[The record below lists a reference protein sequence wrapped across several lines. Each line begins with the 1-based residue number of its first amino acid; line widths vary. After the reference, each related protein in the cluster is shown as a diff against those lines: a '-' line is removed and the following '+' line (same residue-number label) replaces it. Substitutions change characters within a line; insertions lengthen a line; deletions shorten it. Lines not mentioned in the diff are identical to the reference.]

1 MVDFADQQPV
11 QEQSPQST
19 TSSYAPFWIA
29 VLVMVKDSGFVNRL
43 RQALL
48 YKFPNSEVKITEVK
62 YSELSYQE
70 RIDLQSDYV

>member
-1 MVDFADQQPV
+1 MSALIHDDCYKIVVIQNDKTIREYMV
-11 QEQSPQST
+11 SN
-19 TSSYAPFWIA
+19 TS
-29 VLVMVKDSGFVNRL
+29 KDSGFVNRL

-48 YKFPNSEVKITEVK
+48 YKFPNSEVKIIEVK

>member
-1 MVDFADQQPV
+1 MSALIHDDCYKIEVIQNGKLIREYMV
-11 QEQSPQST
+11 SN
-19 TSSYAPFWIA
+19 TS
-29 VLVMVKDSGFVNRL
+29 KDSGFVNRL

-48 YKFPNSEVKITEVK
+48 YKFPNSEVKIIKVK

>member
-1 MVDFADQQPV
+1 MIHDDC
-11 QEQSPQST
+11 
-19 TSSYAPFWIA
+19 YKIA
-29 VLVMVKDSGFVNRL
+29 VIQNDKTIREYMVSNTSKDSGFVNRL

-48 YKFPNSEVKITEVK
+48 YKFPNSEVKNTEVK

>member
-1 MVDFADQQPV
+1 MSALIHDDC
-11 QEQSPQST
+11 
-19 TSSYAPFWIA
+19 YKIA
-29 VLVMVKDSGFVNRL
+29 VIQNDKTIREYMVSNTSKDSGFVNRL

>member
-1 MVDFADQQPV
+1 MIHDDC
-11 QEQSPQST
+11 
-19 TSSYAPFWIA
+19 YKIA
-29 VLVMVKDSGFVNRL
+29 VIQNDKTIREYMVSNTSKDSGFVNRL

>member
-1 MVDFADQQPV
+1 MSALIYDDC
-11 QEQSPQST
+11 
-19 TSSYAPFWIA
+19 YKIA
-29 VLVMVKDSGFVNRL
+29 VIQNDKTIREYMVSNTSKDSGFVNRL